1 MKKSLIALAALAA
14 FGTASAQS
22 TVTLSGKFGG
32 AFQKGLGSVSQ
43 VAVSDGNVTIAA
55 VEDLGGGMKAGVS
68 IDMRT
73 RGREQ
78 NVSTAVKQ
86 EIGRDA
92 TVYISGGFGTVTAG
106 SIEAGNGITGNGW
119 AGTTVALPTDLNN
132 GGVLSANAYA
142 NLLQYTAP
150 AISGFTLAVARL
162 DSIGA
167 VAVANTVTTAAP
179 YNTITTNNDRGLSA
193 NQFALTYA
201 NGPLTAAIDYVQ
213 FDNVTTTAALSSR
226 TRVRYSAAYD
236 FGVVKV
242 GAGVED
248 NSGDVYTTTYTK
260 AANGTY
266 AGKQTTVGISAPIG
280 NLRVGVVYAKN
291 NENGIIAG
299 AQSAGDET
307 AKGFGFGADYS
318 FSKRTVLNLS
328 YANITRTGG
337 AAYTTLGGATT
348 AGSTASGPTNDGSQ
362 YRIRLMH
369 SF

>member
-1 MKKSLIALAALAA
+1 M
-14 FGTASAQS
+14 
-22 TVTLSGKFGG
+22 
-32 AFQKGLGSVSQ
+32 GSVSQ

-78 NVSTAVKQ
+78 NVSTATKQ

-132 GGVLSANAYA
+132 GGVLAANAYA

-150 AISGFTLAVARL
+150 AISGFTVSVARL

-167 VAVANTVTTAAP
+167 VAVANTLSTA
-179 YNTITTNNDRGLSA
+179 NVITTNNDRGLSA
-193 NQFALTYA
+193 NQLALSYA
-201 NGPLTAAIDYVQ
+201 NGPLTAAIDYVM
-213 FDNVTTTAALSSR
+213 FDNVTRTASTSNR

-248 NSGDVYTTTYTK
+248 NSGDVYHATSD
-260 AANGTY
+260 AVMPLPSY

-280 NLRVGVVYAKN
+280 ALRIGVVYAKN
-291 NENGIIAG
+291 TESGVISG
-299 AQSAGDET
+299 AVANGDET

-337 AAYTTLGGATT
+337 AAYLSGVGGSSA
-348 AGSTASGPTNDGSQ
+348 AGSTASAATNDGTQ